1 MTKPTSIT
9 PMTPLRQA
17 IAARMVEAKQQIP
30 HFRMAAEIE
39 VDNLLA
45 LRQAFNKDHPNTKI
59 SLNDLLIK
67 ACAMALIKV
76 PALNIQLIDNQIH
89 QFDQADIAVVVA
101 VPGGLSTPIIK
112 AADQKTVQAIA
123 QDMQALAKRAKTGGL
138 KLSEVSGGS
147 FTISNLGAYDVD
159 QFDAIINPPQCAIL
173 AVGSAKQKAI
183 VKDQQIAIASVIKVN
198 LSLDHRAIDGATA
211 AEFIA
216 ALKQQ
221 IQHPETL
228 LEDSPQ

>member
-45 LRQAFNKDHPNTKI
+45 LRQAFNKDHPDTKI

-112 AADQKTVQAIA
+112 AADQKSVEDIA

-173 AVGSAKQKAI
+173 AVGSAKQKVI

-216 ALKQQ
+216 ALERQ

-228 LEDSPQ
+228 LEVSPQ

>member
-9 PMTPLRQA
+9 AMTPLRQA

-45 LRQAFNKDHPNTKI
+45 LRQAFNKDHPDTKI
-59 SLNDLLIK
+59 SVNDLLIK
-67 ACAMALIKV
+67 ACAMALVKV

-112 AADQKTVQAIA
+112 AADQKSVEAIA
-123 QDMQALAKRAKTGGL
+123 QDMQALAKRAKSGGL

-173 AVGSAKQKAI
+173 AVGSAKQKVI

-216 ALKQQ
+216 VLKDSLQQ
-221 IQHPETL
+221 PKRL
-228 LEDSPQ
+228 LEALG

>member
-45 LRQAFNKDHPNTKI
+45 LRQGFNKDHPDTKI

-216 ALKQQ
+216 VLKDSLQQ
-221 IQHPETL
+221 PKRL
-228 LEDSPQ
+228 LEALG